1 MDLAELIVP
10 IVAILS
16 VFGIGGYVTLKIIQL
31 LRDWLVGDKNQPVDI
46 NLLRKLE
53 QYELQQQQIV
63 KRLQNIETL
72 MLDAD
77 PQARSLAEG
86 QKLRK
91 TALCARGARRGTAA
105 EKQVALLRRS
115 ANNRPYFTAC
125 T

>member
-86 QKLRK
+86 QNTEKQPFAQEAQEEERPLKNKLR
-91 TALCARGARRGTAA
+91 
-105 EKQVALLRRS
+105 S
-115 ANNRPYFTAC
+115 
-125 T
+125 